1 MSEKKEHWGS
11 SFGFIMAMAGSAV
24 GLGNI
29 WRFSFIT
36 GQNGGSAFLLVY
48 LGCVFL
54 VGIPI
59 MLCELT
65 MGRAAQSNPVRTFH
79 ILGPSKSRLSN
90 FLGFVLLLCALASLS
105 FSHFF
110 FAALFAIVGA
120 SFLRFGWVTLGV
132 LYGAVTPLFI
142 LAYYGVVGGWTLIYV
157 CKSFLGQLNVQTV
170 EEASAIMTPII
181 MAPKGSWT
189 IPLLATLFFM
199 LTTSVIIWIG
209 VQKGIERFS
218 KIFMPMLALLLIVL
232 IFRGLSLPNATKGL
246 KFLFVPDFSQLSG
259 RSVLAAL
266 GHAFYSL
273 SLGMGITI
281 TYGAY
286 LKPDNNL
293 PRSTVTVALLDTL
306 VSVMAGLAI
315 FPVVFAMGFAPDSGP
330 SLIFKVLP
338 LAFQKLPLSTVWNV
352 IFFLAVLIAAL
363 TSAVSLL
370 EGPVCLMV
378 EELKW
383 KRSRVLFILVPCLCA
398 VSCVITLSCGDYAN
412 FPSLGT
418 FIQKTFMSTQG
429 SLFDAFD
436 YASCQ
441 WLIPIACFLTLLYAG
456 WVWGPRNAV
465 KEMRSGSTGAMDT
478 GFWHLLTG
486 VYEHN
491 TIGDPSPLAPCVIW
505 AFFIRFISPI
515 LVLLAFLDGLGV
527 FR

>member
-1 MSEKKEHWGS
+1 MAEKKEHWGS

-36 GQNGGSAFLLVY
+36 GQNGGSAFLIVY
-48 LGCVFL
+48 LACVIF

-65 MGRAAQSNPVRTFH
+65 MGRASQSNPVRTFH
-79 ILGPSKSRLSN
+79 KLGAEKSKLSYG
-90 FLGFVLLLCALASLS
+90 LGVIALLMAVGFLS
-105 FSHFF
+105 FGHFF
-110 FAALFAIVGA
+110 YAALLSIVGV
-120 SFLRFGWVTLGV
+120 SFIYFGWVTLGV
-132 LYGAVTPLFI
+132 IYGAVTPLFI

-157 CKSFLGQLNVQTV
+157 WKSLLGQLNVQTV

-181 MAPKGSWT
+181 MAPKGAWT
-189 IPLLATLFFM
+189 APLLSTLLFVLATAA
-199 LTTSVIIWIG
+199 IIWVG

-218 KIFMPMLALLLIVL
+218 KIFMPVLFLLLIVL
-232 IFRGLSLPNATKGL
+232 IFRGLTLPNASKGL

-259 RSVLAAL
+259 SSVLAAL

-286 LKPDNNL
+286 LKSDNNI
-293 PRSTVTVALLDTL
+293 PRSTVTVAMLDTL

-338 LAFQKLPLSTVWNV
+338 LAFQKLPLSALWNV
-352 IFFLAVLIAAL
+352 IFFVAVLIAAL
-363 TSAVSLL
+363 TSAVSLM

-383 KRSRVLFILVPCLCA
+383 KRSKVLLILVPCLCV
-398 VSCVITLSCGDYAN
+398 VSSVIALSAGDWSN
-412 FPSLGT
+412 FPQLGE
-418 FIQKTFMSTQG
+418 FIQKTFMTSKG

-436 YASCQ
+436 CGACQ
-441 WLIPIACFLTLLYAG
+441 WLIPIACFLTLLYAS
-456 WVWGPRNAV
+456 WVWGPHCAV
-465 KEMRSGSTGAMDT
+465 KEMRTGSTGAMDT
-478 GFWHLLTG
+478 NLWHLVSG
-486 VYEHN
+486 VYDKN
-491 TIGDPSPLAPCVIW
+491 DTGIPSPLAPCVLW
-505 AFFIRFISPI
+505 AFFVRWISPI

>member
-1 MSEKKEHWGS
+1 MSTKKEHWGS

-65 MGRAAQSNPVRTFH
+65 MGRASQSNPVRTFH
-79 ILGPSKSRLSN
+79 KLGPERSNLSSTV
-90 FLGFVLLLCALASLS
+90 GVLALVCAISFLS
-105 FSHFF
+105 FGHFF
-110 FAALFAIVGA
+110 YAALFAIAGV
-120 SFLRFGWVTLGV
+120 SFITFGWVTLGV
-132 LYGAVTPLFI
+132 LYGAITPLFI

-157 CKSFLGQLNVQTV
+157 WKSVTGQLNVHTV
-170 EEASAIMTPII
+170 AEATAVMTPII
-181 MAPKGSWT
+181 MTPKGYWAT
-189 IPLLATLFFM
+189 PLIATLVFM
-199 LTTSVIIWIG
+199 LTTAAIIWIG

-218 KIFMPMLALLLIVL
+218 KIFMPLLALLLVVL
-232 IFRGLSLPNATKGL
+232 IFRGLTLEGASKGL
-246 KFLFVPDFSQLSG
+246 RFLFVPDFSQLSG
-259 RSVLAAL
+259 RSCLAAL

-286 LKPDNNL
+286 LKRDNNL
-293 PRSTVTVALLDTL
+293 PRSTVIIALLDTL

-352 IFFLAVLIAAL
+352 IFFVAVLIAAL

-383 KRSRVLFILVPCLCA
+383 KRSRVLLFLVPLLCL
-398 VSCVITLSCGDYAN
+398 VSCVITLTSGDYSN
-412 FPSLGT
+412 FPKLGE
-418 FIQKTFMSTQG
+418 FIQKTFLTAQG
-429 SLFDAFD
+429 SLFDTFD
-436 YASCQ
+436 TGACQ

-456 WVWGPRNAV
+456 WVWGPKEAV

-478 GFWHLLTG
+478 HCWHLLSG
-486 VYEHN
+486 VHEYN
-491 TIGDPSPLAPCVIW
+491 TVGDPSPLSPCVIW